1 MKTLFLALVT
11 LVASFALGTVVVFA
25 QTATPTPTPT
35 AIPTP
40 TTIVP
45 SGAPV
50 TGFGG
55 LR

>member
-1 MKTLFLALVT
+1 MKTLLLALVT

-25 QTATPTPTPT
+25 QTATPTPT